1 MCTVVTQKGTLMRSA
16 AMVRGNDKLKLVQL
30 NEEVMRWE
38 DVSDVMPKMS
48 FPSTWKG
55 QECGGEM
62 RRKHGC

>member
-1 MCTVVTQKGTLMRSA
+1 MQSA
-16 AMVRGNDKLKLVQL
+16 AMIRDDGKSEPLQL

-55 QECGGEM
+55 QELGGLM
-62 RRKHGC
+62 RRKHDCLQDQLSQSSAA